1 MGDADTTH
9 FLNLFKRAVTSDGA
23 LALARTHW
31 FPEAT
36 GNTPAVGYAGAR
48 GELVRTAGFSDLD
61 QLWPERAEYSG
72 PRFGEFIEE
81 AVVEDLFRV
90 LAGSRSVLRNRKGGL
105 SDPADFQFPYPK
117 LYKLAALAHADG
129 AWVMTAMAWGK
140 CQHQYE
146 SVIEN
151 GRRAKTLDGQP
162 VFVRWLNGEA
172 LGVLYGDFSGL
183 TVVVS
188 APEPYR
194 RFRSGEAP
202 YEEELT
208 LPVKVEWAVA
218 DPARFVC
225 WQ

>member
-31 FPEAT
+31 FSEAT
-36 GNTPAVGYAGAR
+36 GNTPAVGDAGVR

-61 QLWPERAEYSG
+61 QLWPERAEHSG

-81 AVVEDLFRV
+81 AVVEDIFGV
-90 LAGSRSVLRNRKGGL
+90 LSGTRSVLRNRKGGL

-188 APEPYR
+188 APDPYR